1 MIMFEQHPYGKL
13 IAEYIQ
19 NTEYPKQP
27 ADLYDPIKY
36 ILSLS
41 GKRIR
46 PLLVLMGA
54 KLFGKENLQEVVP
67 ASIAIEYFHN
77 FSLIHDDIMDR
88 APLRRGKATLH
99 QKWNDNVAILSGDAL
114 LVKAYQEL
122 GKSPSAHIPDLLN
135 VFNKVALEVCE
146 GQQYDMDFE
155 KKSNVSEDDY
165 LNMIRL
171 KTSVLLGGALQM
183 GAILAN
189 ADQQQQQLIYDFGVN
204 LGIAFQLQDDYLD
217 VYGNPETFGKQV
229 GGDILCNKKTILRIK
244 TEQLLDEESKEE
256 FQKLIDL
263 DTIEDADKVSRMKNL
278 YAKFEVDKYAED
290 IKSRYMELAYN
301 KLDSIAVS
309 EAQKAEL
316 RMLADTLMHRTR

>member
-1 MIMFEQHPYGKL
+1 MFEQHPFGKL

-27 ADLYDPIKY
+27 ADLYDPIMY

-77 FSLIHDDIMDR
+77 FSLIHDDIMDK
-88 APLRRGKATLH
+88 APLRRGKATVH

-114 LVKAYQEL
+114 LVKAYLEL

-189 ADQQQQQLIYDFGVN
+189 AEQEQQQLIYDFGVN

-263 DTIEDADKVSRMKNL
+263 DTIEDAEKVSRMKNL

>member
-1 MIMFEQHPYGKL
+1 MFEQHPYGKL

-88 APLRRGKATLH
+88 APLRRGKATVH

-114 LVKAYQEL
+114 LVKAYLEL

-155 KKSNVSEDDY
+155 KKTNVSEDDY

-189 ADQQQQQLIYDFGVN
+189 ADQEQQQLIYDFGVN

-263 DTIEDADKVSRMKNL
+263 DTIEDAEKVSRMKNL

-301 KLDSIAVS
+301 KLESIAVS

>member
-1 MIMFEQHPYGKL
+1 MFEQHPYGKL

-88 APLRRGKATLH
+88 APLRRGKATVH

-122 GKSPSAHIPDLLN
+122 GKSPSAHIPDLLS

-165 LNMIRL
+165 LNMIKL

-189 ADQQQQQLIYDFGVN
+189 ADQQEQQLIYDFGVN

-217 VYGNPETFGKQV
+217 VYGNPETFGK
-229 GGDILCNKKTILRIK
+229 
-244 TEQLLDEESKEE
+244 
-256 FQKLIDL
+256 
-263 DTIEDADKVSRMKNL
+263 
-278 YAKFEVDKYAED
+278 
-290 IKSRYMELAYN
+290 
-301 KLDSIAVS
+301 S
-309 EAQKAEL
+309 EP
-316 RMLADTLMHRTR
+316 D

>member
-1 MIMFEQHPYGKL
+1 MFEQHPFGKL

-88 APLRRGKATLH
+88 APLRRGKATVH

-114 LVKAYQEL
+114 LVKAYLEL

-189 ADQQQQQLIYDFGVN
+189 AEQEQQQLIYDFGVN

-263 DTIEDADKVSRMKNL
+263 DTIEDAEKVSRMKNL

-301 KLDSIAVS
+301 KLESIAVS

>member
-1 MIMFEQHPYGKL
+1 MFEQHPYGKL

-46 PLLVLMGA
+46 PVLVLMGA

-88 APLRRGKATLH
+88 APLRRGKATVH

-122 GKSPSAHIPDLLN
+122 GKSPSAHIPDLLS

-165 LNMIRL
+165 LNMIKL

-189 ADQQQQQLIYDFGVN
+189 ADQQQQELIYDFGVN

-244 TEQLLDEESKEE
+244 TEQFLDEESKEE

>member
-1 MIMFEQHPYGKL
+1 MFEQHPYGKL

-88 APLRRGKATLH
+88 APLRRGKATVH

-114 LVKAYQEL
+114 LVKAYLEL

-155 KKSNVSEDDY
+155 KKTNVSEDDY

-189 ADQQQQQLIYDFGVN
+189 AEQEQQQLIYDFGVN

-263 DTIEDADKVSRMKNL
+263 DTIEDAEKVSRMKNL